1 MGKPEGT
8 TESKGP
14 ARSIAYL
21 VSRYPTLSMIFVLRE
36 VVALRGMGFRIET
49 ASINRPDRSPENLTE
64 LERSEASRT
73 YCVKADG
80 ISGAVS
86 AHLRTCA
93 GTPGGYFRGVWLAVR
108 LAKLD
113 LGRLLLN
120 LAYFTE
126 GLMVGVWMW
135 DQKIKHL
142 HVHLASQ
149 AATVGLFTQRVFGV
163 GYSLTVHGPDEFDD
177 AEGQYLTE
185 KIAAADFA
193 VCISLF
199 TESQLMKLSPYSDWK
214 KFVVVRL
221 GVDTGQFKPVER
233 TEAGDEFEIL
243 CVGRLTPAKGQH
255 LLMDAVD
262 RLARQGRRVR
272 LRLVGGGPDEGS
284 LREYASKVGRP
295 GTVVFEGPV
304 NQDRIREF
312 YGRAD
317 VFCLPS
323 FAEGLPVVL
332 MEAMAMGIPTVSTYI
347 AGIPEL
353 IRDGVDGLLVPA
365 ADVDGLVEALGRL
378 MDSAELRE
386 RLGAGGRKRV
396 LEGFELGT
404 NVERLAEVFW
414 ERVGAD

>member
-1 MGKPEGT
+1 MGMPDEVTG
-8 TESKGP
+8 SKRP
-14 ARSIAYL
+14 VRSVAYL
-21 VSRYPTLSMIFVLRE
+21 VSRYPTLSMVFVLRE

-49 ASINRPDRSPENLTE
+49 ASINRPDRALEGLTE
-64 LERSEASRT
+64 VERGEAART
-73 YCVKADG
+73 YCVKAHG
-80 ISGAVS
+80 VAGAVG
-86 AHLRTCA
+86 AHLRTFA
-93 GTPGGYFRGVWLAVR
+93 GTPGGYLRGVWLAVR

-113 LGRLLLN
+113 LWRLLLN

-135 DQKIKHL
+135 EQKIKHL

-149 AATVGLFTQRVFGV
+149 AASVGLFAREVFGV
-163 GYSLTVHGPDEFDD
+163 GYSMTVHGPDEFYD
-177 AEGQYLTE
+177 AEGQYLAE
-185 KIAAADFA
+185 KIAAADFL

-199 TESQLMKLSPYSDWK
+199 TEGQLMKLSPCSDWK

-221 GVDTGQFKPVER
+221 GVDTGQFKPVAR

-304 NQDRIREF
+304 NQDRIRDF

-386 RLGAGGRKRV
+386 WLGAGGRKRV